1 MPYSACIFD
10 LDGTLADTLHSIAH
24 FGNGTLEAFGYPP
37 IDPIEYKQLVGNG
50 ADLLMRRMLARVG
63 AKLSE
68 EELKRFR
75 AEYDR
80 RYADD
85 PMALV
90 GAYPGLPYVLPRLRE
105 SGMKLGVL
113 SNKPDDMTRA
123 IVAGLYPGIF
133 HAVHGQREGI
143 PTKPDPAAVL
153 ALAEEL
159 GAAPGGVLYIG
170 DSGVDMPRTPAW
182 TPAGCYGG
190 SALRRSFWSMGP
202 CTWRGT
208 RRSSKKLS
216 KNDKYVLTNDIYWVI
231 MEP

>member
-159 GAAPGGVLYIG
+159 GAAPGGALYIG
-170 DSGVDMPRTPAW
+170 DSGVDMDTAKNAGMDSCGVLWGFRSKEELLEHGAMYLAGDPAE
-182 TPAGCYGG
+182 
-190 SALRRSFWSMGP
+190 LE
-202 CTWRGT
+202 
-208 RRSSKKLS
+208 K
-216 KNDKYVLTNDIYWVI
+216 VI
-231 MEP
+231 EKR

>member
-170 DSGVDMPRTPAW
+170 DSGVDMDTAKNAGMDSCGVLWGFRSKEELLEHGAMYLAGDPAE
-182 TPAGCYGG
+182 
-190 SALRRSFWSMGP
+190 LE
-202 CTWRGT
+202 
-208 RRSSKKLS
+208 K
-216 KNDKYVLTNDIYWVI
+216 VI
-231 MEP
+231 VKR

>member
-37 IDPIEYKQLVGNG
+37 IDPIEYKQLVGDG

-170 DSGVDMPRTPAW
+170 DSGVDMDTAKNAGMDSCGVLWGFRSKEELLEHGAMYLAGDPAE
-182 TPAGCYGG
+182 
-190 SALRRSFWSMGP
+190 LE
-202 CTWRGT
+202 
-208 RRSSKKLS
+208 K
-216 KNDKYVLTNDIYWVI
+216 VI
-231 MEP
+231 EKR